1 MKKVFLV
8 VAILLGCNML
18 SMAQDSQTTDS
29 KISWN
34 VKAGMN
40 ISDWTGGDSEDAKAK
55 VGFKIGAGMEYALDK
70 TWSLQPSLF
79 LTSKG
84 AKGKG
89 EEGEKVTVNQMYLEL
104 PVNLQARVPVADKTN
119 ILFAAGP
126 YFAYGV
132 GGKVSGEAT
141 VDGIDYSAST
151 NTFGK
156 DKAKRF
162 DAGLGLGVS
171 LEVSKVI
178 VGLEGQLG
186 LTKIGDGAS
195 SDDSPKNI
203 NFGITIGYKF

>member
-1 MKKVFLV
+1 MKKLFLT

-18 SMAQDSQTTDS
+18 SMAQNYQTTDS
-29 KISWN
+29 KVSWN

-40 ISDWTGGDSEDAKAK
+40 ISNWTGDGSDGSKAK
-55 VGFKIGAGMEYALDK
+55 VGFKVGAGMEYALDN

-84 AKGKG
+84 AKGGDGDTKA
-89 EEGEKVTVNQMYLEL
+89 TINQVYLEL

-132 GGKVSGEAT
+132 GGKISGGASI
-141 VDGIDYSAST
+141 DGVDYSVST

-156 DKAKRF
+156 NRFKRF

-171 LEVSKVI
+171 LEMSKVI

-186 LTKIGDGAS
+186 LTKIGDGIM
-195 SDDSPKNI
+195 SDGSPKNI
-203 NFGITIGYKF
+203 NFGVTVGYKF